1 MMGKPKL
8 PIPLLMRVHLITS
21 SSMAAPKDKPNF
33 ATLFIP
39 IPHKEYAHFTKDTRF
54 ARQQL
59 QQWLLQQPQLLPK
72 AMQEGFVFN
81 GKSRLSKKSSYQL
94 RQIKVGTQFYRLQP
108 SWLLPYQ
115 RTTTDVAS
123 KALFLARFAVPFWA
137 IAYVFGHN
145 TLFWYR
151 LLVSLGRSN
160 LVSTTLLK
168 AQNLPADVLAD
179 EHHCCQQGIK
189 AYLATTVAKGCFL
202 GIGASA
208 QADQASLKD
217 SCSVFQQEARSLQPE
232 YSPMSVNT
240 DGWKATQNA
249 WLSLFPSVLVVECF
263 FHAFLKIRHRAT
275 VSLQAHVKKNSDRVW
290 QLYRAE
296 GKPVRRCGSFAQCF
310 RRLRE
315 WDSVELPASA
325 MSDNVLKMCARAQV
339 LVVTMSGWKPTESR
353 RV

>member
-1 MMGKPKL
+1 
-8 PIPLLMRVHLITS
+8 
-21 SSMAAPKDKPNF
+21 
-33 ATLFIP
+33 
-39 IPHKEYAHFTKDTRF
+39 
-54 ARQQL
+54 
-59 QQWLLQQPQLLPK
+59 
-72 AMQEGFVFN
+72 MQEGFVFN

-151 LLVSLGRSN
+151 LLVSLGRFN

-179 EHHCCQQGIK
+179 EHHCRQQGIK

-202 GIGASA
+202 GIEASA

-240 DGWKATQNA
+240 DGRKATQNA

-263 FHAFLKIRHRAT
+263 FHAFLKIRQRVTA
-275 VSLQAHVKKNSDRVW
+275 SLQAHVKKTSDRVW

-296 GKPVRRCGSFAQCF
+296 GKPVCRCGSFAQRF

-325 MSDNVLKMCARAQV
+325 MSDNVLKMCAKAQV
-339 LVVTMSGWKPTESR
+339 FSTLLRGGGSLSSLGEFRSGDALVDSSRVCLRPFSCEFGHHDGPCSGLCIA
-353 RV
+353 V

>member
-1 MMGKPKL
+1 
-8 PIPLLMRVHLITS
+8 
-21 SSMAAPKDKPNF
+21 
-33 ATLFIP
+33 
-39 IPHKEYAHFTKDTRF
+39 
-54 ARQQL
+54 
-59 QQWLLQQPQLLPK
+59 
-72 AMQEGFVFN
+72 MQEGFVFN
-81 GKSRLSKKSSYQL
+81 GKSRLSKKFSYQL

-145 TLFWYR
+145 ALFWYR

-202 GIGASA
+202 GIEASA
-208 QADQASLKD
+208 QADHASLKD
-217 SCSVFQQEARSLQPE
+217 SCSVFQQEARSLKPE

-240 DGWKATQNA
+240 DGWKAIQNA
-249 WLSLFPSVLVVECF
+249 WLSLFPSVLVLDF
-263 FHAFLKIRHRAT
+263 
-275 VSLQAHVKKNSDRVW
+275 
-290 QLYRAE
+290 
-296 GKPVRRCGSFAQCF
+296 G
-310 RRLRE
+310 
-315 WDSVELPASA
+315 
-325 MSDNVLKMCARAQV
+325 
-339 LVVTMSGWKPTESR
+339 
-353 RV
+353 